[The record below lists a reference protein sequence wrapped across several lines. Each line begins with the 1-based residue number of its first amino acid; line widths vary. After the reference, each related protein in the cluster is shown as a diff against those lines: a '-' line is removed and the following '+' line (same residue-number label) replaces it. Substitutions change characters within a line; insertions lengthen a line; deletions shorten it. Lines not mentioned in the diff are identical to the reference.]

1 MKISYDDQYM
11 FSVGQDGVLFC
22 FRVMDKDG
30 RGLKKEKD
38 VNFSEEVLV
47 TKSDLEEK
55 VCVQWGGGG
64 DRGEEGT
71 GPHAY
76 MYILVDDMRFAKGM
90 IRSGQK

>member
-1 MKISYDDQYM
+1 MKVSYDDQYL

-22 FRVMDKDG
+22 FKIMDKDG

-55 VCVQWGGGG
+55 VCVPKGGTDGADALKRG
-64 DRGEEGT
+64 DGL
-71 GPHAY
+71 A
-76 MYILVDDMRFAKGM
+76 VKAVCDAC
-90 IRSGQK
+90 